1 VEPKEQLGRN
11 LRRLR
16 TAAGLTQMELANRS
30 EMDMAEISRLERGQR
45 TPRLDTM
52 VRVAEALDLTIEDLV
67 AGIRGKA

>member
-16 TAAGLTQMELANRS
+16 IAAGLTQMELANRS
-30 EMDMAEISRLERGQR
+30 EMDMGEISRLERGQR
-45 TPRLDTM
+45 SPRLDTM
-52 VRVAEALDLTIEDLV
+52 VRVAEAMDLTVEDLV